1 MVRRTVAVVVLVVCV
16 CAARAD
22 EKDPVKEK
30 LAAAKLAYDGEVQQ
44 FRKAVGE
51 WLDKRETD
59 ARNAGDRKVVEQI
72 KDERKSFEDGE
83 LPKGAPNALSQKPA
97 QTKKAMEAAF
107 AEALQAYT
115 KANREDEAAV
125 ILEEWQAFSAK
136 PFLPKS
142 AAIDLL
148 ALIDPKTHTVWG
160 EWKKD
165 GKVLVSVA
173 GGRPPRLQMPYEPGE
188 EYDIEV
194 SCKRVEGNN
203 SFNVGLVAGGRQFLA
218 AFDGWPTQ
226 GYMSGLDFV
235 DGKDV
240 RDNPTTLKGPQFE
253 NDKNYTLGCSVRS
266 GKIETSINGKVI
278 VSYKGEF
285 KRLSLGTSY
294 RTPSDK
300 ALILFL
306 GPHTSY
312 HIDRIMLTPVK
323 GKGTII
329 K

>member
-1 MVRRTVAVVVLVVCV
+1 MIRSAVVVIFLAVA
-16 CAARAD
+16 CAALAQD
-22 EKDPVKEK
+22 KDPVKEK
-30 LAAAKLAYDGEVQQ
+30 LAAAKAAYDGELQQ

-51 WLDKRETD
+51 WLDKREAD
-59 ARNAGDRKVVEQI
+59 ARKDGDRKVVEQV
-72 KDERKSFEDGE
+72 KEERKAFEAGE
-83 LPKGAPNALSQKPA
+83 LPKGAPAAIQQKPA
-97 QTKKAMEAAF
+97 QAKKAMESAY

-115 KANREDEAAV
+115 KANRDDAAAV
-125 ILEEWQAFSAK
+125 VLEEWQAFSAK

-160 EWKKD
+160 VWKKD

-173 GGRPPRLQMPYEPGE
+173 GGRPPRLQIPYEPGE
-188 EYDIEV
+188 EYDLEV

-240 RDNPTTLKGPQFE
+240 RNNPTTLKGPQFE
-253 NDKNYTLGCSVRS
+253 NDKNYTLGYSVRS

-285 KRLSLGTSY
+285 NRLSLGTSY